1 MKCVID
7 PNLSKKP
14 AFPTA
19 VEVCARLRQ
28 RGAEICMDQ
37 SLAEAFAGI
46 PDIRFLHPDQLFDG
60 ADFAIAIGGDGTILR
75 CAEKIL
81 AYSFAHHTPAVKLV
95 GINTGTLGFLAAFEA
110 NELDMLD
117 RLSSGDYEISCRIM
131 LKTQM
136 QTDSGNSAYL
146 HALNDIYASRSNGRI
161 CDFAVAVDGREIG
174 VYRADGIIF
183 STPTGSSAYALS
195 AGGPVMEPD
204 LSLIEMNLIC
214 PHSLFARPMLFA
226 PHRNICVTYRG
237 VGGGGLSVFVDGAKT
252 TVLRN
257 MQSFT
262 VTCSEHAMPFVDCKG
277 HAFYDA
283 LNGKLM
289 QPLKKTE

>member
-7 PNLSKKP
+7 PNLSKKA

-19 VEVCARLRQ
+19 LKVCEQLRAN
-28 RGAEICMDQ
+28 GAEICMEQ
-37 SLAEAFAGI
+37 GLAEHFGAVEGLQFYPA
-46 PDIRFLHPDQLFDG
+46 DTLFSD

-81 AYSFAHHTPAVKLV
+81 SYAFRHQKAPTPIV
-95 GINTGTLGFLAAFEA
+95 GIN
-110 NELDMLD
+110 
-117 RLSSGDYEISCRIM
+117 ISNRMM
-131 LKTQM
+131 LKTAI
-136 QTDSGNSAYL
+136 QTDAGKSEPL
-146 HALNDIYASRSNGRI
+146 HALNDIYASRANGRI
-161 CDFAVAVDGREIG
+161 CDFAVSADGREIG

-226 PHRNICVTYRG
+226 PRREISVTYRG
-237 VGGGGLSVFVDGAKT
+237 AGGGGLSVFVDGAKT